1 MSERPKIHVFLGA
14 PPPSSVPDVLP
25 EDGEEGHVP
34 PPSTWRHLELTW
46 REGRLQPAA
55 DVTDEDEVGSSK
67 IKDPGSDEEED
78 QCPASVQEY
87 LDSCFP
93 AAQPGPGPGSGPG
106 PGPGPHLSPRTD
118 FLCTWTLSQSLVLK
132 GRQSSVQSESS
143 PEEAPPPRKQE
154 APPPQD
160 HEAPPPQSQ
169 EAPPTSSSSSLEL
182 FSPEAPPPSPGEP
195 GGSAPRAERGG
206 VVLEA
211 TAHGLVLSQESR
223 SRTRSRSRTPDPPSS
238 KRARVSQESSS
249 TRKIVTGAIGQVQS
263 MTPLLDW
270 WDPEGPPRVQVQ
282 RRTPLL
288 DQCVRPGQRYSVLVV
303 LVHPC
308 HLKEIQVRSGGAAG
322 TRVPLASI
330 VVTDQSGLDRKVV
343 LWRRAAFWTLT
354 LSPGDLL
361 LISGLQ
367 VKEDRFRGETVL
379 QSTFS
384 SRLLHLGHASA
395 PPAGTGNQQV
405 DSRSL
410 SSLVSFVR
418 GRRPLLV
425 SLPRPPPQDLN
436 RLPYGTLGCLR
447 ANTLVH
453 VLLRVT
459 HTHTCSDWRSE
470 AVSTNRSAVQQKVVV
485 TVQQKDGQQD
495 GQQGALVLWGGA
507 VEWRDRLEA
516 DRAAVWDFRF
526 LLVREGLT
534 SDLLE
539 LHSTPWSSVRRL
551 DPGDPRARDLQ
562 RPAWT
567 RGAGGGTGPGGTGP
581 LELDLDTLLSQK
593 YSGEVELSVQVLSF
607 HFLPSQNAP
616 VQVLDGSTPLEAVEA
631 ELGGDITFSG
641 CGRCSAELGTD
652 ANGIYT
658 PCYPCLPLTAVRRYY
673 RPGVLLLSGRGS
685 GSGSGSGSGQ
695 LQVQVPPVSME
706 KILDVPPDRLQKNSG
721 PGSALKNLHVAS
733 SRIQTLVSVPRKT
746 FPVVLRSHFLCD
758 ENSVAVSQE
767 FTLLDLRVS

>member
-1 MSERPKIHVFLGA
+1 MPGPGPGRSRARGSRMSERPKIHVFLGA

-395 PPAGTGNQQV
+395 PPAGT
-405 DSRSL
+405 
-410 SSLVSFVR
+410 
-418 GRRPLLV
+418 
-425 SLPRPPPQDLN
+425 
-436 RLPYGTLGCLR
+436 
-447 ANTLVH
+447 
-453 VLLRVT
+453 
-459 HTHTCSDWRSE
+459 DWRSE